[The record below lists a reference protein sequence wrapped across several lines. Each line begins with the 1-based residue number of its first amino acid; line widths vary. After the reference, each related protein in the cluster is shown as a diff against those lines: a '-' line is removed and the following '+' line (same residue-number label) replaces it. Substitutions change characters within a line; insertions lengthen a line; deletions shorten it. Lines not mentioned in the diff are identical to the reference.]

1 MTRRT
6 LAEELRSRQRESGF
20 LPPQV
25 LDSLSDDQMIE
36 AYFTCSRCGAK
47 ELEDEAL
54 NLLID
59 QSTSAEDLFDRVAAA
74 R

>member
-1 MTRRT
+1 
-6 LAEELRSRQRESGF
+6 
-20 LPPQV
+20 
-25 LDSLSDDQMIE
+25 MIE